1 MTTTEVSQQQKW
13 FERGTQASSMV
24 LVVAIAYAVAKMIWM
39 PWNAPVVPM
48 LDAKATVSRPTST
61 SNIDT
66 HQIGRWDLFGKN
78 TPLTQAPASQ
88 QAVINAPETKLQL
101 ELKGVSVSVK
111 DKESTAI
118 ISEARQEEKVYKKG
132 DRVPGNATVEAIYT
146 DRVLLNT
153 NGKLEVL
160 RFPENNEG
168 GGGLSMQANSQPE
181 LSPMQPDTESPIQM
195 PATSP
200 PPAPPAGMIPQVNE
214 QNADQA
220 LAEIGLSRN
229 ANGQGY
235 KVVPGGA
242 ASELLRAMGGKE
254 NDVLMSINGR
264 AVGDPTQDQG
274 TLSEIMQQS
283 SVKLEWE
290 RDGRRFSTTFD
301 PKTLG
306 GM

>member
-1 MTTTEVSQQQKW
+1 MTTAQVSQQEKW
-13 FERGTQASSMV
+13 FERGTQVSSV
-24 LVVAIAYAVAKMIWM
+24 ALVIAIAYALAKAIWM
-39 PWNAPVVPM
+39 PWNAPPVPV
-48 LDAKATVSRPTST
+48 LDSKTTVNRAASSSSVDP
-61 SNIDT
+61 
-66 HQIGRWDLFGKN
+66 HQIGGWDLFGKN
-78 TPLTQAPASQ
+78 APVAQAAAAQ
-88 QAVINAPETKLQL
+88 QAVLNAPETKLQL
-101 ELKGVSVSVK
+101 ELKGVSVSIH

-118 ISEARQEEKVYKKG
+118 IAEARQEEKVYKKG

-168 GGGLSMQANSQPE
+168 GGGLSLQSGGAAEMA
-181 LSPMQPDTESPIQM
+181 PMQPDEEESGQINM
-195 PATSP
+195 
-200 PPAPPAGMIPQVNE
+200 PPAVNAGPGIVPQVSE

-220 LAEIGLSRN
+220 LAEIGLTRN
-229 ANGQGY
+229 SGGQGY
-235 KVVPGGA
+235 RVVPGGA

-264 AVGDPTQDQG
+264 VVGDPTQDQSM
-274 TLSEIMQQS
+274 LSDLMQQP
-283 SVKLEWE
+283 SVQLEWE